1 MTLFAELT
9 RQTGGRHDH
18 PSRVSETG
26 ARGRDRPGRG
36 GLSGF
41 EVARLARFD
50 DYHRTVVGY
59 HGTGLSTALRI
70 VNRVEGFRWSRRN
83 FDWLGQ
89 GVYFWEHAPRQARD
103 WAELRRQ
110 QLKRKKVPT
119 ADESRRANEPIA
131 VVASMIRLG
140 FCFDLLEPDNVEY
153 LLSLFDD
160 YRQSMELAG
169 EPLPL
174 YFPRFSLLSCGQVQ

>member
-1 MTLFAELT
+1 
-9 RQTGGRHDH
+9 
-18 PSRVSETG
+18 
-26 ARGRDRPGRG
+26 
-36 GLSGF
+36 
-41 EVARLARFD
+41 LARFD
-50 DYHRTVVGY
+50 DDHRTVVGY

-83 FDWLGQ
+83 FDWLGH

-110 QLKRKKVPT
+110 QLKRKKVAT
-119 ADESRRANEPIA
+119 ADESRKAHEPIA

-140 FCFDLLEPDNVEY
+140 YCFDLLESNNVEY
-153 LLSLFDD
+153 LLSIFED

-169 EPLPL
+169 ESLPENNRKYRKL
-174 YFPRFSLLSCGQVQ
+174 DCAVFE